1 MTAEQ
6 IEAKKARMAEA
17 LRLHD
22 EGLSIMEISK
32 RMGLWYETIRQYL
45 ISSGAHIPK
54 PQDGRS
60 KIRSSKI
67 KRMPCGRVRCYALV
81 RMLYLDY
88 IPVKEI
94 AEIANIGSSAITNQ
108 MKREGLGRNHQRMR
122 PKVVNEIVNRAK
134 LGESYYAIAKDI
146 GMNPASVSKV
156 AIKNGIRRGKGG
168 GCVARNSAERS
179 SKAAPKRMARVR
191 DAIGERFEVMRETR
205 KDWFLLRCREC
216 GHEFERFVD
225 LHCKTEC
232 PECHRR
238 EVERRETERKT
249 ERKTASMRRALV
261 RAFRGVLRVKEREE
275 REREFLDTI
284 HVCKECGKRFTM
296 RELRESNPWNFSDS
310 PTFCSLSC
318 SHRYHGRISKHR
330 RREKKRA
337 GDCDLS
343 LRELDERDN
352 HTCYLCGGQTDWN
365 DYRVDG
371 SGNFVAGDMY
381 PSMDH
386 VIPLADGGTH
396 TDGNLRIAHRL
407 CNALKGDRS
416 VDEAR
421 EAIAARFEG
430 VPS

>member
-1 MTAEQ
+1 MVANVTAEQ
-6 IEAKKARMAEA
+6 IEAKKARVAEA

-22 EGLSIMEISK
+22 EGLSIKQTAE
-32 RMGLWYETIRQYL
+32 RMGVAHETVRRYL
-45 ISSGAHIPK
+45 RANGVPFVKK
-54 PQDGRS
+54 PTNKGSR
-60 KIRSSKI
+60 K
-67 KRMPCGRVRCYALV
+67 MPCGTMKHCPAFM
-81 RMLYLDY
+81 RMLISYG
-88 IPVKEI
+88 VGT
-94 AEIANIGSSAITNQ
+94 AEIAAALGCTASTVSNFKSRHGLSDSR
-108 MKREGLGRNHQRMR
+108 KRLGRDDLD
-122 PKVVNEIVNRAK
+122 EIVARAES
-134 LGESYYAIAKDI
+134 GESYYSIAADFGTTHSHISTIAIR
-146 GMNPASVSKV
+146 
-156 AIKNGIRRGKGG
+156 NGIRRGKGG
-168 GCVARNSAERS
+168 GCVARNNAARS

-191 DAIGERFEVMRETR
+191 DAIGESFEVVRETR
-205 KDWFLLRCREC
+205 KGWFLLRCREC

-238 EVERRETERKT
+238 EVERREVERET

-275 REREFLDTI
+275 REREFLDTVY
-284 HVCKECGKRFTM
+284 VCKECGKRFTM
-296 RELRESNPWNFSDS
+296 RELHESNPWNFSDN

-386 VIPLADGGTH
+386 VIPLVAGGTH
-396 TDGNLRIAHRL
+396 THGNLRIAHRL

-416 VDEAR
+416 VEEAMA
-421 EAIAARFEG
+421 AIAARLEG
-430 VPS
+430 VPG